1 MSLYFWAI
9 KKKAKTNNNEKNN
22 KDKKKKTQ
30 TVVYMFFPFL
40 CIALMVSRMEGR
52 VSCIVARETE
62 CSLLGLP
69 GQDQD

>member
-1 MSLYFWAI
+1 M
-9 KKKAKTNNNEKNN
+9 KKTTKT
-22 KDKKKKTQ
+22 KKKTQ